1 MTCSQEA
8 ELRGLTA
15 PWPTI
20 ATNFTGGSSVVTGES
35 TVVDG
40 EGRQKGEVNEIEDGE
55 VEEKEKEKR
64 LEEER

>member
-8 ELRGLTA
+8 ELRGLIA

-35 TVVDG
+35 TVVVDD
-40 EGRQKGEVNEIEDGE
+40 EGMQKGEVSEIEE
-55 VEEKEKEKR
+55 VEEKEKGKR

>member
-20 ATNFTGGSSVVTGES
+20 ATNLTGGSSVVTGES
-35 TVVDG
+35 MVVD
-40 EGRQKGEVNEIEDGE
+40 EDDELRQKGEVNEIEDGE
-55 VEEKEKEKR
+55 EKDKGKR
-64 LEEER
+64 LVER